1 MLTMFTGELG
11 ELWLSHCGKRSSML
25 LAYEQ
30 QLAMELERLENEVT
44 KTTAS
49 EDEVTSFL
57 RKKLKELTKSRQI
70 QQSQ

>member
-1 MLTMFTGELG
+1 
-11 ELWLSHCGKRSSML
+11 ML